1 MSDPTR
7 RLDPADDPGLPGE
20 HPTRRLP
27 APPGPND
34 PRPCLRCG
42 KRMLAVEVQ
51 AGAHNPATA
60 VYQRLH
66 LVRRIR
72 TGGWVKY
79 NKVNFTVCTALVCVA
94 CGYTELVAQTPEA
107 LLEPHDLLGL

>member
-1 MSDPTR
+1 
-7 RLDPADDPGLPGE
+7 
-20 HPTRRLP
+20 
-27 APPGPND
+27 
-34 PRPCLRCG
+34 
-42 KRMLAVEVQ
+42 MLARQ

-60 VYQRLH
+60 VYQRLR
-66 LVRRIR
+66 LVRWIR
-72 TGGWVKY
+72 TGGWVKH